1 MRCGLPGSRRG
12 LSRRLR
18 ACRMTPCGVGVRR
31 FVAGLVAGW
40 LAAAVGGLGAQQES
54 VVPVELVV
62 LEPFTITLPPPRAEV
77 VYGDI
82 DGQEQ
87 CLLDVLTARG
97 WDVDLVSVVTV
108 LDEAW
113 GEHDGP
119 CSMLP

>member
-1 MRCGLPGSRRG
+1 
-12 LSRRLR
+12 
-18 ACRMTPCGVGVRR
+18 VRR